1 MQSRYISE
9 VDIKRR
15 GGVVGVHD
23 KHVST
28 SDGLARVELWWFHS
42 GGRGR
47 YIWHGGF
54 AEDAVLVERK
64 KLRVREDLYLFG
76 GEVCELQPNWIL
88 VFSEVRNQ
96 REERSHTSVP
106 SKMGLFMNAH
116 TAKWVR
122 SSWIVKLPL
131 PISIISI
138 SLCAKKLT
146 EDKWPT
152 FSLMIDFI
160 NFQVGLMLEP
170 RYRRLDQSLQ
180 RMLLTLNLLTCAR
193 NDPG

>member
-1 MQSRYISE
+1 VQSRYIGK

-23 KHVST
+23 KHVSAP
-28 SDGLARVELWWFHS
+28 DGLARVELWWFRS

-54 AEDAVLVERK
+54 AEGAVLVERK
-64 KLRVREDLYLFG
+64 KLRIRDDLYLFG
-76 GEVCELQPNWIL
+76 AEFRELQPGQIL
-88 VFSEVRNQ
+88 VFSEVRHQ
-96 REERSHTSVP
+96 RKERSHTSVP

-146 EDKWPT
+146 EDKWRT
-152 FSLMIDFI
+152 FSLMIDFM
-160 NFQVGLMLEP
+160 NSQVGLMLVP
-170 RYRRLDQSLQ
+170 RHRRSDSTENGTHVESPDMRQE
-180 RMLLTLNLLTCAR
+180 
-193 NDPG
+193 

>member
-1 MQSRYISE
+1 MCA
-9 VDIKRR
+9 
-15 GGVVGVHD
+15 
-23 KHVST
+23 
-28 SDGLARVELWWFHS
+28 SDGLARVELWWFRI
-42 GGRGR
+42 GACGR
-47 YIWHGGF
+47 YIWQGGF
-54 AEDAVLVERK
+54 AKGAVLVERK
-64 KLRVREDLYLFG
+64 KLRVRDDLYLFG
-76 GEVCELQPNWIL
+76 AEFRELQPSRIL
-88 VFSEVRNQ
+88 AFSEARNH
-96 REERSHTSVP
+96 RKEMSHTSVP

-152 FSLMIDFI
+152 FSFMIDFMKS
-160 NFQVGLMLEP
+160 QVGLMLVP
-170 RYRRLDQSLQ
+170 RHRKLDQGLQ
-180 RMLLTLNLLTCAR
+180 RMLRTLNLLTCAR

>member
-1 MQSRYISE
+1 MYKNVPRVQSRYISE

-23 KHVST
+23 KYVST
-28 SDGLARVELWWFHS
+28 LDRPARVKLWWLCS
-42 GGRGR
+42 GGCGR

-54 AEDAVLVERK
+54 SKGAVLVECN
-64 KLRVREDLYLFG
+64 KLRVCDDLDLLGTESREL
-76 GEVCELQPNWIL
+76 ETSQIL
-88 VFSEVRNQ
+88 MFSEVGISESEGTR
-96 REERSHTSVP
+96 TAVP

-131 PISIISI
+131 PISIMSI

-146 EDKWPT
+146 EDK
-152 FSLMIDFI
+152 
-160 NFQVGLMLEP
+160 
-170 RYRRLDQSLQ
+170 
-180 RMLLTLNLLTCAR
+180 
-193 NDPG
+193 